1 MLDENLPTFRFKP
14 SSDDPLSTILY
25 FTQNGSEPSP
35 EYLLRRPDPA
45 LPASHNKY
53 GVALCD
59 PFNQN
64 VIYGEITVEPE
75 WTLPTLSAAEIR
87 AQAQSGAPP
96 APATAIIPDNF
107 SIQLYNPD
115 QTITVKMVVGAWN
128 KSDSWEFEIPVQTFK
143 TPTTSELDREQQN
156 SSPAAADLI
165 PRIMFRWK
173 KEGKLSKD
181 MTCYM
186 TGRNTAGKKSKE
198 PDITVAMY
206 KGSRESAMTLY
217 QPNLHRVEVEDRKG
231 LELVLLLGAEVIKD
245 LYINPK
251 PGMFNVSAT
260 SPGPIPNTRK
270 NSRPNVVAAAAVTP
284 TPPAAPPAAMSGA
297 LNNLPPT
304 KSTTPTSSKPQSNNP
319 PPTTTAN
326 TIPPPPPSGP
336 PKHGVTFTTTPTAS
350 IEAETRRLQ
359 ELVERE
365 QREREKAERAE
376 QKRIKKMLEEE
387 EKAQRKREAEIAKE
401 TERLRKKYGVEGQ
414 DLPSDR
420 PSLPPRPSSSVHNS
434 PSVAQQPFFPGP
446 PTPPQQQQQQQHT
459 PSWLG
464 APAPALPPRPLS
476 AGPPAGGSG
485 GGPQQQQG
493 PFHCNKLNLI
503 WKGAAG
509 QLEQV
514 KSQVESRMSPELQAK
529 LSQTLPHRP
538 GGGRKEGEDGGRRR
552 VQRKRSSGF

>member
-35 EYLLRRPDPA
+35 EYLLRKPDPA
-45 LPASHNKY
+45 LPASRNKY
-53 GVALCD
+53 GVGLCD
-59 PFNQN
+59 PYNQN
-64 VIYGEITVEPE
+64 VVYGEVTIEPE

-87 AQAQSGAPP
+87 AQVQSGAPP
-96 APATAIIPDNF
+96 APTTAIIPDNF
-107 SIQLYNPD
+107 SIQLYDPD
-115 QTITVKMVVGAWN
+115 QTIAVKMVEGSWN

-186 TGRNTAGKKSKE
+186 SGKTTAGKKSKE

-245 LYINPK
+245 LYLSPK
-251 PGMFNVSAT
+251 PGLFNVSAT
-260 SPGPIPNTRK
+260 SPGPIPNPQKRK
-270 NSRPNVVAAAAVTP
+270 NSRPNVAAAAV
-284 TPPAAPPAAMSGA
+284 PAPAVTPPAAMSGA
-297 LNNLPPT
+297 LNNAPPS
-304 KSTTPTSSKPQSNNP
+304 KSNTMPTSSKPQQQP
-319 PPTTTAN
+319 APVPTTAN
-326 TIPPPPPSGP
+326 NIPPPPPGGP
-336 PKHGVTFTTTPTAS
+336 KQAVTFTSTPTAS

-420 PSLPPRPSSSVHNS
+420 PALPPRPPSVQTS
-434 PSVAQQPFFPGP
+434 PSVAQQPFFAP
-446 PTPPQQQQQQQHT
+446 PPAQQQQQQPH
-459 PSWLG
+459 WLG
-464 APAPALPPRPLS
+464 APAPALPPRPVS
-476 AGPPAGGSG
+476 AGPGSG
-485 GGPQQQQG
+485 PNGAQQQG
-493 PFHCNKLNLI
+493 PFHCNRLNVL
-503 WKGAAG
+503 WKGAG
-509 QLEQV
+509 QQLEQV
-514 KSQVESRMSPELQAK
+514 RSQVESRMSPELQAK

-538 GGGRKEGEDGGRRR
+538 GGGKKEGEDSGRRR

>member
-45 LPASHNKY
+45 LPASRSKY
-53 GVALCD
+53 GVGLCD
-59 PFNQN
+59 PYNHN
-64 VIYGEITVEPE
+64 VVYGEVTVEPE

-87 AQAQSGAPP
+87 AQVQSGAPP

-107 SIQLYNPD
+107 SIQLYDPD
-115 QTITVKMVVGAWN
+115 QTIAVKMMAGTWN
-128 KSDSWEFEIPVQTFK
+128 KSDTWEFEIPVQTFK
-143 TPTTSELDREQQN
+143 TPTTSELDREQQ
-156 SSPAAADLI
+156 SSSLAAADLI

-181 MTCYM
+181 MACYM
-186 TGRNTAGKKSKE
+186 SGKNTAGKKSKE

-245 LYINPK
+245 LYLNPK
-251 PGMFNVSAT
+251 PGLFNVSAT
-260 SPGPIPNTRK
+260 SPGPIPNPQKRK
-270 NSRPNVVAAAAVTP
+270 NSRPNVAAAAVTP
-284 TPPAAPPAAMSGA
+284 TPAATPPAAMSGA
-297 LNNLPPT
+297 LNNAPPA
-304 KSTTPTSSKPQSNNP
+304 KSNTMPTTSSKPQQQPSP
-319 PPTTTAN
+319 APATTAN
-326 TIPPPPPSGP
+326 NIPPPPTGGP
-336 PKHGVTFTTTPTAS
+336 KQAVTFTSTPTAS

-359 ELVERE
+359 ELIERE

-387 EKAQRKREAEIAKE
+387 EKAQRKREVEIAKE

-420 PSLPPRPSSSVHNS
+420 PSLPPRPSSSMHGS
-434 PSVAQQPFFPGP
+434 PSVPQQQFFPP
-446 PTPPQQQQQQQHT
+446 PPPQQQQQPQ
-459 PSWLG
+459 WLG
-464 APAPALPPRPLS
+464 APAPALPPRPVS
-476 AGPPAGGSG
+476 AGPGSG
-485 GGPQQQQG
+485 PNGAQQQQGG
-493 PFHCNKLNLI
+493 PFHCNKLNVL
-503 WKGAAG
+503 WKGAG
-509 QLEQV
+509 QQLEQV
-514 KSQVESRMSPELQAK
+514 RSQVESRMSPELQAK

-538 GGGRKEGEDGGRRR
+538 GGRKEGEDSSSGGRRR

>member
-1 MLDENLPTFRFKP
+1 MLDENLPTFRFRP

-25 FTQNGSEPSP
+25 FTQNGSEPTP
-35 EYLLRRPDPA
+35 EYLLRKPDPA
-45 LPASHNKY
+45 LPASRNKY
-53 GVALCD
+53 GVGLCD
-59 PFNQN
+59 PYNHN
-64 VIYGEITVEPE
+64 VVYGEVNVEPE

-87 AQAQSGAPP
+87 AQVQSGAPP
-96 APATAIIPDNF
+96 APATAIIPDSF
-107 SIQLYNPD
+107 SIQLYDPD
-115 QTITVKMVVGAWN
+115 QTIAVKLMAGSWN
-128 KSDSWEFEIPVQTFK
+128 KSDTWEFEIPVQTFK

-156 SSPAAADLI
+156 ASPAAADLI

-186 TGRNTAGKKSKE
+186 SGKNTAGKKSKE

-231 LELVLLLGAEVIKD
+231 LELVLLLGAEVIRD
-245 LYINPK
+245 LYLNPK
-251 PGMFNVSAT
+251 PGLFNVSAT
-260 SPGPIPNTRK
+260 TPGPIPNPQKRK
-270 NSRPNVVAAAAVTP
+270 NSRPNVAAAAVIP
-284 TPPAAPPAAMSGA
+284 TPAATPPAAMSGA
-297 LNNLPPT
+297 LNNTPPA
-304 KSTTPTSSKPQSNNP
+304 KSNTMPTSSKPQQQQP
-319 PPTTTAN
+319 VPAPMTTASN
-326 TIPPPPPSGP
+326 IPPPPPGGP
-336 PKHGVTFTTTPTAS
+336 NKQAVTFTSTPTAS

-420 PSLPPRPSSSVHNS
+420 PSLPPRPSSSVHGS
-434 PSVAQQPFFPGP
+434 PSIQQQQQFFPP
-446 PTPPQQQQQQQHT
+446 PPPPQQQQQHQQQQQ
-459 PSWLG
+459 PQWLG
-464 APAPALPPRPLS
+464 APAPALPPRPVS
-476 AGPPAGGSG
+476 AGPGSG
-485 GGPQQQQG
+485 PNQQQG
-493 PFHCNKLNLI
+493 PFHCNKLNVL
-503 WKGAAG
+503 WKGAG
-509 QLEQV
+509 QQLENV
-514 KSQVESRMSPELQAK
+514 RSQVESRMSPELQAK

-538 GGGRKEGEDGGRRR
+538 GKKEEGDGGRRR